1 MTVIRVVVGS
11 TNPCKLEAVR
21 KAFEEVLVSRTKGN
35 VQFILSSFNV
45 PSGMLCERCISISLL
60 LYDKCISFTS
70 CHHIITTFV
79 GVSDQPFG
87 DVETREGAMNRAQ
100 AAYDAA
106 CSGIEDEK
114 EYPDFAVGLEGGLEK
129 QGEELWCMAWMA
141 ILGSNSSACFVAKSE
156 DDNYTVSEDGKEVS
170 PSWGYAK
177 TGAFLL
183 PPALC
188 DLVINK
194 NMELGHAD
202 DMIFKRI
209 NSKHGQGTI
218 GKLTDGEIDRT
229 DYYVHAIKLA
239 LIPWIRPELYLK

>member
-1 MTVIRVVVGS
+1 MI
-11 TNPCKLEAVR
+11 
-21 KAFEEVLVSRTKGN
+21 N
-35 VQFILSSFNV
+35 VFHSHHAN
-45 PSGMLCERCISISLL
+45 
-60 LYDKCISFTS
+60 TS
-70 CHHIITTFV
+70 YHIHFV

-106 CSGIEDEK
+106 CSDIGDEK

-202 DMIFKRI
+202 DMIFKRV